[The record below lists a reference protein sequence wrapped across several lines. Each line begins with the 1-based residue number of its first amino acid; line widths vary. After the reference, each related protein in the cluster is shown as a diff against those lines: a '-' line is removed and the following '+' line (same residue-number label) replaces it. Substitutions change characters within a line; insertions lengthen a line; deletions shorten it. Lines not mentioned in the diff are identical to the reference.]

1 MISEYLACLEFKW
14 LTQDESD
21 GFDWNI
27 IRKDNAESCI
37 LATDL
42 EHPKDLNNLHN
53 DNLLASEELER
64 RESMLSNY
72 CKEIVGKYDILV
84 AEVKKFVPS

>member
-1 MISEYLACLEFKW
+1 MISEYLPCLEFKW
-14 LTQDESD
+14 LTQDETD
-21 GFDWNI
+21 RFDLNI

-37 LATDL
+37 LAIDL

-53 DNLLASEELER
+53 DNLPASEEIER

-84 AEVKKFVPS
+84 VEVKRFVPS